1 VLVTLSAL
9 QFMLSKTQ
17 QGLEGSIKSPLGS
30 TTRNG
35 IMTPRLLL
43 HIEGAAALLAAYLF
57 YHQLDGSWLWF
68 AVLFLTPDLFMLGYL
83 AGKKAGAFCYN
94 LGHTYSVPV
103 LVLSALWFS
112 GQTSYYSLVLI
123 WFAHIGFDR
132 VLGYGLKYETA
143 FKDTHLQRV

>member
-1 VLVTLSAL
+1 
-9 QFMLSKTQ
+9 
-17 QGLEGSIKSPLGS
+17 
-30 TTRNG
+30 
-35 IMTPRLLL
+35 MTPRLLL
-43 HIEGAAALLAAYLF
+43 HIEGAAALLAACLF

-112 GQTSYYSLVLI
+112 GQTSYYWLVLI